1 MIGTRWQRRG
11 GLARSTPIADIHD
24 ELRARPGLLEVA
36 LLLPQHDVAKPASV
50 LEKRAKAFR

>member
-1 MIGTRWQRRG
+1 
-11 GLARSTPIADIHD
+11 LARSTPIADIHD